1 MVDANQTLCV
11 SDAAYAEK
19 PEYLNNQ
26 SIRERMGHS
35 KAATK
40 HISSMSKCKIE
51 VPYMTKNQSWKVVGH
66 YDYDR
71 WDGNM
76 HNDKQSEVSDIQL
89 TFTVYLLE
97 MIDNGHLDCA
107 GRSPS

>member
-1 MVDANQTLCV
+1 V
-11 SDAAYAEK
+11 SDAAYAEQ

-26 SIRERMGHS
+26 SIRERMGHN

-40 HISSMSKCKIE
+40 HISSMSKCKIG
-51 VPYMTKNQSWKVVGH
+51 VPYMTKNQSWKVVGN
-66 YDYDR
+66 YDYGR

-89 TFTVYLLE
+89 TFTVCLLK
-97 MIDNGHLDCA
+97 MIDNGHL
-107 GRSPS
+107 GFRSRSPS